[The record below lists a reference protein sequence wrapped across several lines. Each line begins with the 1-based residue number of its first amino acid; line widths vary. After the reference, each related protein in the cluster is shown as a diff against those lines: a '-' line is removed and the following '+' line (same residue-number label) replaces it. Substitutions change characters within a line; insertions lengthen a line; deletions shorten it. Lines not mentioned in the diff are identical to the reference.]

1 MLKLKIPPPVYA
13 LLIVGLMWLLHTM
26 IPVYQW
32 AHAPWN
38 KAGFVFVA
46 VGLCIDLWAVGLFFK
61 AKTTINPLKPDNSQ
75 NIVDTGLYR
84 YTRNPMYLGM
94 LFSLVG
100 IAIWFGSVS
109 VLLGLP
115 LFVLLITTQ
124 QIIPEEQTLT
134 KKFGQEYLDF
144 KNRVRRWL

>member
-13 LLIVGLMWLLHTM
+13 LIVVAFMWLLHS
-26 IPVYQW
+26 IFPIYQW
-32 AHAPWN
+32 IDAPWN
-38 KAGFVFVA
+38 KI
-46 VGLCIDLWAVGLFFK
+46 GLVLIVLGLSLDLLAVGLFWK
-61 AKTTINPLKPDNSQ
+61 AKTTINPLRPDNSQ
-75 NIVDTGLYR
+75 NIVETGLYQ

-94 LFSLVG
+94 LCILTG
-100 IAIWFGSVS
+100 ISIWFGSVS

-134 KKFGQEYLDF
+134 KKFGQSYLDY
-144 KNRVRRWL
+144 KHRVRRWL

>member
-13 LLIVGLMWLLHTM
+13 LIVVALMWLLHSVFP
-26 IPVYQW
+26 IYQW
-32 AHAPWN
+32 INAPWN
-38 KAGFVFVA
+38 KI
-46 VGLCIDLWAVGLFFK
+46 GLVPIVLGLGIDLFAVGLFWR
-61 AKTTINPLKPDNSQ
+61 AKTTINPLRPDNSQ
-75 NIVDTGLYR
+75 HIVETGLYQ

-94 LFSLVG
+94 LCVLTG
-100 IAIWFGSVS
+100 ISIWFGSVS

-134 KKFGQEYLDF
+134 KKFGQSYLDY
-144 KNRVRRWL
+144 KHRVRRWL